1 VNVYLDYAA
10 TTPVD
15 PRVLEAMLPYFTA
28 QAGNASSLHAFGQE
42 ARAAVD
48 EARAQVARA
57 IGAHPSEIVF
67 TSGATESDNLAVTGV
82 ALATQGRGRHIVTT
96 AIEHHAILESCHA
109 LEQHGYAVTYVPVDA
124 RGIVDPD
131 EVRRSFRPDTVLVSV
146 MAANNEVGTLQP
158 LAEIGRLA
166 REREVPFHSDATQL
180 VGAGPVN
187 VDDLQVDLLSLSGH
201 KRYGPKGVGALYLRR
216 GTPLVPVQRGG
227 GHERGWRGGTENV
240 PGIVGLGAALQIAV
254 DEMAEEATRLTAMRD
269 RLIHEALALP
279 GAHLNGDPVLR
290 LANNVNVSFDGTDS
304 QSLVM
309 SLDLHGV
316 AASAGSACSSG
327 SIEASH
333 VLTALG
339 IPPERATAA
348 VRLTV
353 GRGTTDAEVTY
364 AVQALRDVVARLRQA
379 A

>member
-1 VNVYLDYAA
+1 MNVYLDYAA

-15 PRVLEAMLPYFTA
+15 PRVLEAMLPFFSA
-28 QAGNASSLHAFGQE
+28 RAGNASSLHAFGQE

-48 EARAQVARA
+48 EARAQVAKA
-57 IGAHPSEIVF
+57 IGARPNEIVF
-67 TSGATESDNLAVTGV
+67 TSGATESDNLAVNGV
-82 ALATQGRGRHIVTT
+82 ALATEGRGRHIVTT
-96 AIEHHAILESCHA
+96 VIEHHAILESCHG
-109 LEQHGYAVTYVPVDA
+109 LEQRGYTVTYVPVDGG
-124 RGIVDPD
+124 GIVDPD
-131 EVRRSFRPDTVLVSV
+131 EVRRALRPDTVLISV

-158 LAEIGRLA
+158 LAEIGRVA
-166 REREVPFHSDATQL
+166 RERNIPFHSDATQL
-180 VGAGPVN
+180 VGAGPVK

-201 KRYGPKGVGALYLRR
+201 KRHGPKGVGALYLRR

-240 PGIVGLGAALQIAV
+240 PGIVGLGKALQIAV
-254 DEMAEEATRLTAMRD
+254 DAMAEEAPRLTAMRD
-269 RLIHEALALP
+269 RLISEALALP
-279 GAHLNGDPVLR
+279 GAHLNGDPVRR
-290 LANNVNVSFDGTDS
+290 LPNNVNVSFDGTDS

-339 IPPERATAA
+339 IPAERATAA
-348 VRLTV
+348 VRLTL
-353 GRGTTDAEVTY
+353 GRETTDAEITY
-364 AVQALRDVVARLRQA
+364 AVQALRDVVTRLQQA

>member
-1 VNVYLDYAA
+1 MNVYLDYAA

-15 PRVLEAMLPYFTA
+15 PRVLEAMLPFFTA
-28 QAGNASSLHAFGQE
+28 RAGNASSLHAFGQE

-57 IGAHPSEIVF
+57 IGARPNEIVF
-67 TSGATESDNLAVTGV
+67 TSGATESDNLAVNGV
-82 ALATQGRGRHIVTT
+82 ALATEDRGRHIVTT
-96 AIEHHAILESCHA
+96 AIEHHAILESCHG
-109 LEQHGYAVTYVPVDA
+109 LERRGYAVTYVPVDA

-131 EVRRSFRPDTVLVSV
+131 DVRRALRPDTVLISV

-158 LAEIGRLA
+158 LAEIGRVA
-166 REREVPFHSDATQL
+166 RERNIPFHSDATQL

-187 VDDLQVDLLSLSGH
+187 VDDLGVDLLSLSGH

-216 GTPLVPVQRGG
+216 GAPLTPVQRGG

-240 PGIVGLGAALQIAV
+240 PGIVGLGKALQIAI
-254 DEMAEEATRLTAMRD
+254 DAMAEEATRLTVMRD
-269 RLIHEALALP
+269 RMIREALALP
-279 GAHLNGDPVLR
+279 GAHLNGDPVER
-290 LANNVNVSFDGTDS
+290 LPNNVNVSFDGTDS

-316 AASAGSACSSG
+316 ATSAGSACSSG

-339 IPPERATAA
+339 IPAERATAA
-348 VRLTV
+348 VRLTL
-353 GRGTTDAEVTY
+353 GRETTDAEVTY
-364 AVQALRDVVARLRQA
+364 AVQALRDVVTRLQQA

>member
-1 VNVYLDYAA
+1 MNVYLDYAA

-15 PRVLEAMLPYFTA
+15 PRVLEAMLPFFA
-28 QAGNASSLHAFGQE
+28 ARAGNASSLHAFGQE

-48 EARAQVARA
+48 EARAQVAKA
-57 IGAHPSEIVF
+57 IGARPNEIVF
-67 TSGATESDNLAVTGV
+67 TSGATESDNLAVNGV
-82 ALATQGRGRHIVTT
+82 ALATEGRGRHIVTT
-96 AIEHHAILESCHA
+96 AIEHHAILESCHG
-109 LEQHGYAVTYVPVDA
+109 LEQRGYTVTYVPVDA

-131 EVRRSFRPDTVLVSV
+131 DVRRALRPDTVLISV

-158 LAEIGRLA
+158 LAEIGRVA
-166 REREVPFHSDATQL
+166 RERNIPFHSDATQL
-180 VGAGPVN
+180 VGAAPVK

-240 PGIVGLGAALQIAV
+240 PGIVGLGKALQIAV
-254 DEMAEEATRLTAMRD
+254 DAMPEEAARLTVMRD

-279 GAHLNGDPVLR
+279 GAHLNGDPVRR
-290 LANNVNVSFDGTDS
+290 LPNNVNVSFDGTDS

-309 SLDLHGV
+309 SLDLQGV
-316 AASAGSACSSG
+316 AASAGSACSAG
-327 SIEASH
+327 SIEPSH

-339 IPPERATAA
+339 IPAERATAA
-348 VRLTV
+348 VRLTL
-353 GRGTTDAEVTY
+353 GRETTDAEVTY
-364 AVQALRDVVARLRQA
+364 AAQALRDVVTRLQQA

>member
-1 VNVYLDYAA
+1 MNVYLDYAA

-15 PRVLEAMLPYFTA
+15 PRVLEAMLPYFTTM
-28 QAGNASSLHAFGQE
+28 AGNASSLHAFGQE
-42 ARAAVD
+42 ARGAVD
-48 EARAQVARA
+48 EARAQVAAA

-67 TSGATESDNLAVTGV
+67 TSGATESDNLAVAGV
-82 ALATQGRGRHIVTT
+82 ALATEGRGRHIVTT
-96 AIEHHAILESCHA
+96 AIEHHAVLEACHV
-109 LEQHGYAVTYVPVDA
+109 LEHRGYAVTYVPVDG

-131 EVRRSFRPDTVLVSV
+131 DLRRALRRDTVLISV
-146 MAANNEVGTLQP
+146 MAANNEIGTIQP
-158 LAEIGRLA
+158 LAAVGRVA
-166 REREVPFHSDATQL
+166 RERNIPFHADATQL

-187 VDDLQVDLLSLSGH
+187 VDALGVDLLSLSAH

-240 PGIVGLGAALQIAV
+240 PGIVGLGKALQIAV
-254 DEMAEEATRLTAMRD
+254 DEMVEESARLSAMRD
-269 RLIHEALALP
+269 RLIREALALP
-279 GAHLNGDPVLR
+279 GAHLNGDAVQR
-290 LANNVNVSFDGTDS
+290 LPNNVNVSFDGTDS

-316 AASAGSACSSG
+316 AVSAGSACSSG
-327 SIEASH
+327 SIEPSH

-339 IPPERATAA
+339 IPAERATAA
-348 VRLTV
+348 VRLTL
-353 GRGTTDAEVTY
+353 GRGTTGAEVDY
-364 AVQALRDVVARLRQA
+364 AAQALRDVVARLRQA

>member
-28 QAGNASSLHAFGQE
+28 RAGNASSLHAFGQE

-57 IGAHPSEIVF
+57 IGARPNEIVF
-67 TSGATESDNLAVTGV
+67 TSGATESDNLAVNGV
-82 ALATQGRGRHIVTT
+82 VLATEGRGRHIVTT
-96 AIEHHAILESCHA
+96 AIEHHAILESCHG
-109 LEQHGYAVTYVPVDA
+109 LERRAYAVTYVPVDA

-131 EVRRSFRPDTVLVSV
+131 DVRRALRPDTVFISV

-158 LAEIGRLA
+158 LAEIGRVA
-166 REREVPFHSDATQL
+166 RERNIPFHSDATQL

-216 GTPLVPVQRGG
+216 GTPLAPVQVGG

-240 PGIVGLGAALQIAV
+240 PGIVGLGKALQIAI
-254 DEMAEEATRLTAMRD
+254 DAMAEEAARLTVMRD
-269 RLIHEALALP
+269 QMIREALALP
-279 GAHLNGDPVLR
+279 GAHLNGDPVRR
-290 LANNVNVSFDGTDS
+290 LPNNVNVSFDGTDS

-327 SIEASH
+327 SIEPSH

-339 IPPERATAA
+339 IPAERATAA
-348 VRLTV
+348 VRLTL
-353 GRGTTDAEVTY
+353 GRDTTDAEVTY
-364 AVQALRDVVARLRQA
+364 AVQALRDVVTRLQQA